1 MPILHFAAALLLV
14 ADSTSVRRIALAPA
28 ESIAVT
34 VTGEGT
40 PVVLIP
46 GLFGSAFGF
55 RRVTTLLRDSGYQ
68 AIVVEPLGIGN
79 SSRPGQADYSLSA
92 QARRIAAVLDSM
104 KIHDVILVAHSIGA
118 GMAFRLVTQRPDLIV
133 GLVSLDGAA
142 REEAATAGV
151 RKVLKFATLLKIFG
165 GGGLIRKKVKEGM
178 IQDAFDP
185 SWVTDSVVAGYTA
198 GASRDLGATIRVF
211 QGMAR
216 ATEAEPVTPKLA
228 DIKCPVVLL
237 TGAENR
243 PNRILPVERQL
254 LLDRLPSIRID
265 SIPRSGQYLH
275 EERPDA
281 VLAAVR
287 SIQLRVAARDPR

>member
-1 MPILHFAAALLLV
+1 MPVLYFAAALLLA
-14 ADSTSVRRIALAPA
+14 ADSTSARRIPVAPA

-34 VTGEGT
+34 VTGEGI

-55 RRVTTLLRDSGYQ
+55 RRVTSLLRDSGYQ
-68 AIVVEPLGIGN
+68 AIVVEPLGIGS
-79 SSRPGQADYSLSA
+79 SSRPGRADYSLSA
-92 QARRIAAVLDSM
+92 QARRVAAVLDSM

-118 GMAFRLVTQRPDLIV
+118 GVAFRLVTQRPDLVV

-142 REEAATAGV
+142 REEAATPGV
-151 RKVLKFATLLKIFG
+151 RKVLKFATLMKIFG

-211 QGMAR
+211 QGMAKS
-216 ATEAEPVTPKLA
+216 TEAEPLTPKLA
-228 DIKCPVVLL
+228 DIRCPVVLL

-243 PNRILPVERQL
+243 PNRITSAEQLL

-265 SIPRSGQYLH
+265 SVQRSGQYLH

-281 VLAAVR
+281 VFAAIR
-287 SIQLRVAARDPR
+287 SIQVRIAVKDPR

>member
-1 MPILHFAAALLLV
+1 MPVLHVAAALLLI
-14 ADSTSVRRIALAPA
+14 ADSTSVRRIPVAPA

-55 RRVTTLLRDSGYQ
+55 RRVISLLRDSGYQ
-68 AIVVEPLGIGN
+68 PIVVEPLGIGA
-79 SSRPGQADYSLSA
+79 SSRPGKADYSLSA
-92 QARRIAAVLDSM
+92 QAHRVAAVLDSL
-104 KIHDVILVAHSIGA
+104 KTRDVILVAHSIGA
-118 GMAFRLVTQRPDLIV
+118 GVAFRLVTQRPDLIV

-142 REEAATAGV
+142 REDAATSGL
-151 RKVLKFATLLKIFG
+151 RKALKYATLMKLFG
-165 GGGLIRKKVKEGM
+165 GGGIIRKKVKEGM

-185 SWVTDSVVAGYTA
+185 AWVTDSVVAGYTA
-198 GASRDLGATIRVF
+198 GASQDLGASIRVF
-211 QGMAR
+211 QGMAK
-216 ATEAEPVTPKLA
+216 AIEAEPLAPKLA
-228 DIKCPVVLL
+228 DIRCPVVLL

-243 PNRILPVERQL
+243 PNRITSAEQQL
-254 LLDRLPSIRID
+254 LVDRLPSIRID
-265 SIPRSGQYLH
+265 SVQRSGQYLH

-287 SIQLRVAARDPR
+287 SILVRVAAKDPR